1 VDAGDFSL
9 ASFGGLD
16 THKPLLDHLFLPLG
30 HPLGKNNEIYALE
43 RECISPAP
51 FGIIEGMVSSP
62 LFSIVIP
69 SFNQG
74 AFLEECLRSVLD
86 QSYPRKEIIVMDG
99 GSMDSSREIL
109 RKYERRLDFWISE
122 PDRGQADAVNK
133 GWARAKGE
141 VLGWLN
147 SDDRLEAGA
156 LEAAAAAYAAQ
167 PGAAILY
174 GDVQEIDHQ
183 GKVLGEKKMA
193 GYGLRSLLLGK
204 NMGQPG
210 VFIPRTTYAAV
221 GGLTEELHF
230 ALDFD
235 FFLRVWTA
243 FPEGGAHI
251 PKTMA
256 SSRVWEASKTLHQ
269 GERFGEEYRRV
280 LEKYFA
286 NENLP
291 PEIKALHR
299 KALSRSVYFRQARI
313 FLRGGKLREGLGDLM
328 RAMRLEDSPLEA
340 ARLFYAALRALRE
353 RGRYAS

>member
-1 VDAGDFSL
+1 MA
-9 ASFGGLD
+9 
-16 THKPLLDHLFLPLG
+16 
-30 HPLGKNNEIYALE
+30 
-43 RECISPAP
+43 
-51 FGIIEGMVSSP
+51 SSP
-62 LFSIVIP
+62 LISIVIP
-69 SFNQG
+69 SYNQDS
-74 AFLEECLRSVLD
+74 FLEECLRSVLD
-86 QSYPRKEIIVMDG
+86 QSHPNKEIIVIDG
-99 GSMDSSREIL
+99 GSTDSSREIL
-109 RKYERRLDFWISE
+109 RKYERRLDFWVSE

-133 GWARAKGE
+133 GWARARGG

-147 SDDRLEAGA
+147 SDDRLEPGA
-156 LEAAAAAYAAQ
+156 LEAAAAVYSAH

-183 GKVLGEKKMA
+183 GKVLDEKKMA
-193 GYGLRSLLLGK
+193 EYGLRSLLLGK

-221 GGLTEELHF
+221 GGLTQELHF

-235 FFLRVWTA
+235 YFLRVWTA
-243 FPEGGAHI
+243 FPKGGAYI
-251 PKTMA
+251 PRTVA
-256 SSRVWEASKTLHQ
+256 SSRVWEASKTLYQ
-269 GERFGEEYRRV
+269 GERFGEEYRLV

-313 FLRGGKLREGLGDLM
+313 FLRGGRVREGLGDLM

-340 ARLFYAALRALRE
+340 ARLFYAAVRVLGE
-353 RGRYAS
+353 RSRHGS